1 MPKPNPSR
9 CLSITIERS
18 FNDAYEF
25 LRQPLNFSRW
35 ASGLANSLHQ
45 VDGRWMAGT
54 PEGPMEVRFSAPNA
68 FGVLDHWVYPASG
81 APIYIPLRLIE
92 NGSGCELSLTLF
104 HLPHMTEEKFA
115 ADAEW
120 VMKDLKAAKQVL
132 EGG

>member
-1 MPKPNPSR
+1 MTRPNPSR
-9 CLSITIERS
+9 SLSVSIERPLK
-18 FNDAYEF
+18 DAYDF
-25 LRQPLNFSRW
+25 LQQPQNFSKW

-45 VDGRWMAGT
+45 VDGKWKADT

-68 FGVLDHWVYPASG
+68 FGVLDHWVYPESG

-92 NGSGCELSLTLF
+92 NGNGCELSLTLF
-104 HLPHMTEEKFA
+104 RLPAMTDEKFA

-120 VMKDLKAAKQVL
+120 VMKDLKVAKQIL